1 MLSTELLAINPDSFI
16 FKQTEEKVRKELN
29 IAFEIF
35 IARQYSCIHYSD
47 LMDDMP
53 DELASKDRLVK
64 WLNDAKYKGKISREG
79 IITMYREKNPQYFK
93 NGIWQA
99 SSFCNFVLFM
109 KKNLL
114 DTKYVKKQEIADTF
128 KRSFM
133 SDEWYNS
140 AVAVAGAKLLEDL
153 YDRHAL
159 LTDTAKAYIRETKLA
174 RQMLS
179 SVGKI
184 IGRDGKNHDISDL
197 KEDMTN
203 IVEHVFKEALKNAF
217 QLYVDK
223 PEQKCYLK
231 YEKTIRQ
238 NLMDIQNSE
247 LLLLT

>member
-1 MLSTELLAINPDSFI
+1 MSTELLIINPDSYI
-16 FKQTEEKVRKELN
+16 FKQAEEKVRKELN

-47 LMDDMP
+47 LMDDVP
-53 DELASKDRLVK
+53 DGLASKDRLIK

-99 SSFCNFVLFM
+99 SSFCNFILFM

-128 KRSFM
+128 KRSFKN
-133 SDEWYNS
+133 DEWYNS
-140 AVAVAGAKLLEDL
+140 AVAVAGLKLLEDL

-174 RQMLS
+174 RQILS

-217 QLYVDK
+217 QLYADK
-223 PEQKCYLK
+223 PEQKCFLK

-238 NLMDIQNSE
+238 NLMNIQNSE